1 MCEHTGIVAHGLKGV
16 VETIRGTAAMAFLAA
31 NTFLWCLPIYALGTL
46 GLVVPR
52 PGKVVLGNGM
62 FHALDAW
69 VRCTRWMV
77 PALGV
82 TRIDSALGT
91 TDHSP
96 LRRDGWFIVVSNHQS
111 WADILVLVVAL
122 YDRLPPFK
130 FFTKRELLWVPLL
143 GFALWFL
150 DYPLVRRYGRA
161 RLEQDPA
168 LGERERRATRKACER
183 FGERPTSVLIFLE
196 GTRFTLAKRDAQQ
209 SPYQN
214 LLRPKAGG
222 VRMVLEALGGQLDA
236 VVDVTITYD
245 GSPPDF
251 WDFLCGRYPAVRLR
265 ARTVS
270 PPDAEADAVRLWADA
285 LWQEKDRG
293 LAAPPA

>member
-1 MCEHTGIVAHGLKGV
+1 
-16 VETIRGTAAMAFLAA
+16 MAFLAV
-31 NTFLWCLPIYALGTL
+31 NTLLWCVPIYALGVL
-46 GLVVPR
+46 SLVVPR
-52 PGKVVLGNGM
+52 KGKVVLGNGM
-62 FHALDAW
+62 FRALDAW

-82 TRIDSALGT
+82 TCIASTLGPKE
-91 TDHSP
+91 SP

-122 YDRLPPFK
+122 HDRLPPFK

-161 RLEQDPA
+161 RLEQNPA
-168 LGERERRATRKACER
+168 LGERERRATQKACER
-183 FGERPTSVLIFLE
+183 FGERPTSVLVFLE
-196 GTRFTLAKRDAQQ
+196 GTRFTAAKRDAQE
-209 SPYQN
+209 SPYRR

-222 VRMVLEALGGQLDA
+222 VRMVLEALDGQLDA
-236 VVDVTITYD
+236 IVDVTITYA

-251 WDFLCGRYPAVRLR
+251 WDFLCGRCPAVQLH
-265 ARTVS
+265 AQTVP
-270 PPDAEADAVRLWADA
+270 PPDAEADAVRLWADT
-285 LWQEKDRG
+285 LWQEKDRR
-293 LAAPPA
+293 LAAPTT